1 MNKMS
6 EYIVQT
12 MQKILVILIVIMTAS
27 CATIEK
33 PAPLSE
39 SQQITTRMLLELSPL
54 LHGAEPV
61 DLSQIDVLELNPEM
75 IEFMDRWVDNNEG
88 DYARLRRLLYA
99 VMGDGTFE
107 VIYDDETRTAR
118 ETFLDQRGN
127 CLSFTSMFV
136 AMARYVGLDANYQ
149 EVTVPPDWSVSG
161 QTFILSKHVNVHVR
175 IDQRRDQMI
184 DFNMA
189 DVHMSYDRKV
199 ISDGRGRAHYFNN
212 KGVELMLEGDTS
224 LAFANFLQSLKEDM
238 SFAPAWINLGILYGR
253 NDYPNYAEAAYLE
266 ALDHGDS
273 SLVAMNNLAALYTR
287 QGHSELAAYYQG
299 LIETHRMQNPYYRY
313 HLARNAFENGDYAT
327 AIDHLNYAIRKN
339 KNDDTFYFLMSLSYL
354 NIGEKESAQRWM
366 KKAEEVAEMS
376 TDKRK
381 YHNKLD
387 LLMSDS
393 D

>member
-1 MNKMS
+1 
-6 EYIVQT
+6 
-12 MQKILVILIVIMTAS
+12 
-27 CATIEK
+27 
-33 PAPLSE
+33 
-39 SQQITTRMLLELSPL
+39 MLLEASPL
-54 LHGAEPV
+54 LDGVDPV
-61 DLSQIDVLELNPEM
+61 DLSQIDVLELSPEM
-75 IEFMDRWVDNNEG
+75 IEFMDRWIDPNEG

-107 VIYDDETRTAR
+107 VIYDDKTRTAK

-136 AMARYVGLDANYQ
+136 AMARYVGLDAEYQ

-161 QTFILSKHVNVHVR
+161 QTFILSKHVNVFVR
-175 IDQRRDQMI
+175 IDSRRDQMI

-189 DVHMSYDRKV
+189 DVHMSYERQV
-199 ISDGRGRAHYFNN
+199 VSDSRGRAHYFNN

-224 LAFANFLQSLKEDM
+224 LAFMNLLESLKEDET
-238 SFAPAWINLGILYGR
+238 FTPAWINLGILYSR
-253 NDYPNYAEAAYLE
+253 NDYPDYAEAAYLE
-266 ALDHGDS
+266 ALDHGGT
-273 SLVAMNNLAALYTR
+273 SLVAMNNLAALYNR
-287 QGHSELAAYYQG
+287 QGHSELAAYYQD
-299 LIETHRMQNPYYRY
+299 LVETHRMQNPYYRY

-327 AIDHLNYAIRKN
+327 AIDNLNYAIRKN
-339 KNDDTFYFLMSLSYL
+339 RNDDTFYFLMSLSYL
-354 NIGEKESAQRWM
+354 NIGEKDSAQRWM